1 MQGDREDRI
10 RHRAYEIW
18 EREGR
23 PEGRGQDHWAQACAE
38 IEAEDRTSAT
48 ADPAATVAAAKDAAA
63 GVVKKVVRRTKKA
76 ATELLGVGL
85 NAVVDVVEE
94 AIAPKAPRA
103 RKTKA
108 EPAATEAAETEAA
121 ATAAPV
127 AEPAPASPKAAKS
140 ARGKTVKAEA
150 VTSAAPKA
158 AASKPRRKPAVS
170 DTEPAH

>member
-23 PEGRGQDHWAQACAE
+23 PEGRGESHWAQACAE
-38 IEAEDRTSAT
+38 IEAEDAASAT
-48 ADPAATVAAAKDAAA
+48 
-63 GVVKKVVRRTKKA
+63 GVVKTVVRRTKKA

-94 AIAPKAPRA
+94 AIAPKKPRA
-103 RKTKA
+103 RRAKA
-108 EPAATEAAETEAA
+108 EPAESAVVVPAPEAAK
-121 ATAAPV
+121 TAK
-127 AEPAPASPKAAKS
+127 PARAKA
-140 ARGKTVKAEA
+140 VKAEA
-150 VTSAAPKA
+150 AKPATPKPSAPRA
-158 AASKPRRKPAVS
+158 RRKPAVS

>member
-18 EREGR
+18 ERAGR
-23 PEGRGQDHWAQACAE
+23 PEGRGEEHWAQACAE
-38 IEAEDRTSAT
+38 IEAEDRTAAT
-48 ADPAATVAAAKDAAA
+48 AEPVAMVAAVKDVAA
-63 GVVKKVVRRTKKA
+63 GVVKKAVRRTKAA

-94 AIAPKAPRA
+94 AVAPKKPRA

-108 EPAATEAAETEAA
+108 EPAAANESSAETPVAVPVP
-121 ATAAPV
+121 AAPKV
-127 AEPAPASPKAAKS
+127 AKPPRAKAVKAES
-140 ARGKTVKAEA
+140 VKAEA
-150 VTSAAPKA
+150 VKPVAPRG
-158 AASKPRRKPAVS
+158 RRKPAAS

>member
-18 EREGR
+18 ERAGR
-23 PEGRGQDHWAQACAE
+23 PEGRGEEHWAQACAE
-38 IEAEDRTSAT
+38 IEAEDRTAAT
-48 ADPAATVAAAKDAAA
+48 AEPVAMVAAVKDAAA
-63 GVVKKVVRRTKKA
+63 GVVKKAVRRTKTA

-94 AIAPKAPRA
+94 AVAPKKPRA

-108 EPAATEAAETEAA
+108 EPAAANESSAETPV
-121 ATAAPV
+121 AAPM
-127 AEPAPASPKAAKS
+127 APKAAKPPR
-140 ARGKTVKAEA
+140 AKAVKAETTKVEA
-150 VTSAAPKA
+150 VKPVAPRG
-158 AASKPRRKPAVS
+158 RRKPAAS